1 MSRLSLYSNDFSA
14 CDYIQKEKKD
24 CTGACHLREQNE
36 MNITIIIIII
46 SIETMRDHRSE
57 KGVET
62 ENTPAAAP

>member
-24 CTGACHLREQNE
+24 CSGSCHLREQNE
-36 MNITIIIIII
+36 MNITIII